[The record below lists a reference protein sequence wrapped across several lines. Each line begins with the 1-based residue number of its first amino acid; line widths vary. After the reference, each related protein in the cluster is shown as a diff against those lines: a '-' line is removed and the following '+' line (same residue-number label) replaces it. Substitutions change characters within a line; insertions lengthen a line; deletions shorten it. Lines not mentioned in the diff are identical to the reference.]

1 MVGSK
6 IDSHE
11 PMIPGR
17 RRNQQQRQIWTRTKG
32 PATNESRTQPE
43 EAICDLS
50 VESLTEDEIT
60 HIKGGRTGDA
70 IEIKQS
76 FVADQVGQE

>member
-1 MVGSK
+1 MDTHK
-6 IDSHE
+6 
-11 PMIPGR
+11 R
-17 RRNQQQRQIWTRTKG
+17 

-50 VESLTEDEIT
+50 VESLTED
-60 HIKGGRTGDA
+60 IKGGRTGDA

>member
-1 MVGSK
+1 MDTHK
-6 IDSHE
+6 
-11 PMIPGR
+11 R
-17 RRNQQQRQIWTRTKG
+17 